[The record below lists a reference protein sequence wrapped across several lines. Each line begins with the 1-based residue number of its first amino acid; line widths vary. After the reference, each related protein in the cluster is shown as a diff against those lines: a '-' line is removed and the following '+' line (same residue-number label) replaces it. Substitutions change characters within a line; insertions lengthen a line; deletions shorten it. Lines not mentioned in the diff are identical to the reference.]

1 MAEHYTALTVSV
13 AAYCKTCGRETQH
26 RVDGHR
32 KGPCLAC
39 IERLNAAHAS
49 APLKA
54 EVARQLSLFAMGVDL

>member
-1 MAEHYTALTVSV
+1 MEHYTALTVSV
-13 AAYCKTCGRETQH
+13 SAFCAKCGKHTQH

-49 APLKA
+49 APPKA
-54 EVARQLSLFAMGVDL
+54 EVARQQNLFVMGVDL